1 MISEKNVNLV
11 IKDVNMSQLV
21 LDEVLDIPTIKQYID
36 VIGTHTF
43 LQSVTVF
50 EEIVPQYLAALDQ
63 FLGDADTI
71 SLCQQ
76 AHQLKGAAGS
86 IGLKRL
92 QLLAHDLQ
100 QNEHPDWIEFHAQW
114 VKRLIKWGTHDIL
127 ILKAYI
133 REYHG

>member
-1 MISEKNVNLV
+1 MINEKSVNLV
-11 IKDVNMSQLV
+11 IRDVNMSQLV

-36 VIGTHTF
+36 VIGPQTF

-50 EEIVPQYLAALDQ
+50 EEIVPQYLEALNQ
-63 FLGDADTI
+63 FLNDSDAL

-100 QNEHPDWIEFHAQW
+100 QNEHPEWTQLHAQW
-114 VKRLIKWGTHDIL
+114 VQRLIKWGTHDIL

-133 REYHG
+133 REYHA